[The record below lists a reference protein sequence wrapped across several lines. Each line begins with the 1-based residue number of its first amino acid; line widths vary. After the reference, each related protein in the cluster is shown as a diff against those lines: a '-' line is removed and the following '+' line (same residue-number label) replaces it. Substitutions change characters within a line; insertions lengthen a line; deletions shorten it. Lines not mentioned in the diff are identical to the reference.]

1 MADRSYPL
9 EFRNLRTFR
18 VVADNL
24 SFSKAAKQLFLAQS
38 SVSAQ
43 IRSLE
48 EELDLKLFDRIGRR
62 VLITDAGL
70 KLYEYARRMEEMA
83 AEIRSEV
90 TGAKNVHG
98 SLTIR
103 IPDTLATVYMP
114 RVVDRFY
121 HDNPRVNLNFI
132 NCSDLQLREELNS
145 GRIDLAF
152 LLTDSVHLKAVNI
165 NMLKTEDLILIA
177 GSGHALAHKKKVL
190 PDDLHGQTVLLPKT
204 D

>member
-1 MADRSYPL
+1 M
-9 EFRNLRTFR
+9 EFRQLRTFR

-24 SFSKAAKQLFLAQS
+24 SFSKAATQLYMAQS

-48 EELDLKLFDRIGRR
+48 QELNLKLFDRVGRR
-62 VLITDAGL
+62 VFITDAGL
-70 KLYEYARRMEEMA
+70 KLYEYARRMEEMT

-90 TGAKNVHG
+90 TSDRNVRG

-103 IPDTLATVYMP
+103 IPETLAAVYMP
-114 RVVDRFY
+114 QVVQRFY
-121 HDNPRVNLNFI
+121 RDNPQVKLNFT
-132 NCSDLQLREELNS
+132 NCSDRQLREELNS

-152 LLTDSVHLKAVNI
+152 LMTDAIHLKEVNVQ
-165 NMLKTEDLILIA
+165 MLKTEDLILI
-177 GSGHALAHKKKVL
+177 SGPAHSLSKQPKVVL
-190 PDDLHGQTVLLPKT
+190 DDLDGQTVLLPKT

>member
-1 MADRSYPL
+1 M
-9 EFRNLRTFR
+9 EFRQLKTFR
-18 VVADNL
+18 VVADHL
-24 SFSKAAKQLFLAQS
+24 SFSKAAAKLFMAQS

-48 EELDLKLFDRIGRR
+48 EELALKLFDRIGRR

-70 KLYEYARRMEEMA
+70 KLYAYARRIEEMT

-90 TGAKNVHG
+90 SGAKDVRG
-98 SLTIR
+98 ALTIR
-103 IPDTLATVYMP
+103 TPETLAAVYMP
-114 RVVDRFY
+114 EVVARF
-121 HDNPRVNLNFI
+121 HRDNPAVRLSFI

-152 LLTDSVHLKAVNI
+152 LMIDAVHLKEVNVR
-165 NMLKTEDLILIA
+165 MLKTENLIFIA
-177 GSGHALAHKKKVL
+177 GPDHALSRRRQVRL
-190 PDDLHGQTVLLPKT
+190 DELDGRTVLLPKT